1 MKPFTISLFLLMS
14 SLSGSVAQNPTIQA
28 ILDEVE
34 IDSMIYYASAISGEF
49 PIVVNG
55 SQVTIASRHKNDPGN
70 ALSADYFEAKMNE
83 FGLSTAIQSWSA
95 TGENVIATQP
105 GLLYPNQKVVLC
117 AHYDAI
123 PTGVAP
129 AADDDGSGTA
139 ALIEAARIMSQ
150 YQFVYTIEYCFWDEE
165 EQGKV
170 GSLEYAQ
177 DAAGNGDSIIGV
189 VNMDAIAWDG
199 DGDGLMRIHTR
210 DEANSEDIADI
221 AVSMNTDYN
230 LGLDIAINNP
240 GATYSDHASFWTY
253 DYGAILII
261 EDFDNDGNPHYH
273 TPTDLVQYFD
283 TLYFEKLAKL
293 AFATT
298 GALAIPYTGPNSI
311 YHLTEDQISTH
322 PTPILDQVYFDLP
335 AGSWTL
341 EVVGIDG
348 KTVLTA
354 RVFNGAADLVE
365 LETGVYLG
373 KLTNSEN
380 RSVKSVKLVKK

>member
-1 MKPFTISLFLLMS
+1 MKPFISLSLAFLFS
-14 SLSGSVAQNPTIQA
+14 VSGTFAQNPTIQA
-28 ILDEVE
+28 ILDDVE
-34 IDSMIYYASAISGEF
+34 IDSLIYYASAISGEF
-49 PIVVNG
+49 PIDVNG
-55 SQVTIASRHKNDPGN
+55 SMVTIASRHKNDPGN
-70 ALSADYFEAKMNE
+70 ALAADYIENKMNE
-83 FGLSTAIQSWSA
+83 FGLSTSVQSWSA

-150 YQFVYTIEYCFWDEE
+150 QQFVYTIEYCFWDEE

-177 DAAGNGDSIIGV
+177 DAAGNGDSIVGV

-210 DEANSEDIADI
+210 DEANSEDIANV
-221 AVSMNTDYN
+221 AVSMNSTYS
-230 LGLDIAINNP
+230 LGLNIAVNNP

-253 DYGAILII
+253 DFGAILII
-261 EDFDNDGNPHYH
+261 EDFDDDGNPHYH

-283 TLYFEKLAKL
+283 TLYFERLAKL
-293 AFATT
+293 SFATT
-298 GALAIPYTGPNSI
+298 GSLAIPYTGPSSI
-311 YHLTEDQISTH
+311 YEQNSLEVSSY
-322 PTPILDQVYFDLP
+322 PTPIITEAYFDLP
-335 AGSWTL
+335 KGSWML
-341 EVVGIDG
+341 EVIGVDG
-348 KTVLTA
+348 KVVLSETVS
-354 RVFNGAADLVE
+354 NGKVN
-365 LETGVYLG
+365 LESLDTGVYLG

-380 RSVKSVKLVKK
+380 GVLRSVRLIKK